1 MNAIIVIIEQTES
14 KDRIH
19 PGRGREAGD
28 EKTHH
33 RLSLLVP
40 SLTLL
45 LSAFLG
51 PPR

>member
-14 KDRIH
+14 EDRIR

-28 EKTHH
+28 EKMRH

-40 SLTLL
+40 SLPLL

-51 PPR
+51 PSR